1 MLQDNYASKNHV
13 KGNVAK
19 LFIAICLV
27 TVNVAQPYTLHTIEQ
42 DPTHDATAEWHES
55 PWD

>member
-42 DPTHDATAEWHES
+42 DPTHDATAERHES
-55 PWD
+55 L